1 MDGISNVQ
9 VQKRNILCKGSCSS
23 RQGAWGGGRGKRL
36 TQPLN
41 HKGSQL
47 TRCFLPWTSR
57 YPVKCICH
65 NGLHW
70 IRTHL
75 EWMRA
80 NEPSIHFRVGR
91 TTKKSEGRE
100 NEYNNEHQIQ
110 IDREDQQGLW
120 LIFWKILIDFFFF
133 LLLSFFNFWQH
144 SAAYGI
150 SVPHPGTEPGPP
162 AVGVWRPNHWTS
174 RGFPKVDK
182 LWTRLGRPR
191 FFKMTWKKSSIYR

>member
-1 MDGISNVQ
+1 MWCKEVQTHPLPTKAISPSVKADRCTQRQPTTQSIARSQRNAMDGISNVQ
-9 VQKRNILCKGSCSS
+9 VQKRNILCKGGCSS

-110 IDREDQQGLW
+110 IDREDQQGLG
-120 LIFWKILIDFFFF
+120 LIFLKILIDFFFF
-133 LLLSFFNFWQH
+133 FAVVFF
-144 SAAYGI
+144 
-150 SVPHPGTEPGPP
+150 
-162 AVGVWRPNHWTS
+162 
-174 RGFPKVDK
+174 
-182 LWTRLGRPR
+182 
-191 FFKMTWKKSSIYR
+191 